1 MAPIHNEIA
10 IAVAADEGYAQHLA
24 AALVSAAVHLPPRS
38 RACFYIVDG
47 GLSKVSRELLEAT
60 VADRRVRIR
69 WIGMAP
75 GLLDGIRAGG
85 HLSSA
90 TYCKIL
96 VPELLR
102 RYPID
107 RVLYLDCDVIVL
119 GDLTPIWQE
128 DLRGYALAAV
138 EDIGGQ
144 CRKKELSIP
153 SSSPYFNA
161 GVLMFNLRRWREEQL
176 TDRVL
181 AYAAEHGERLLF
193 HDQDALNAVLHGEWL
208 ELPVEWNV
216 QSNMLAANP
225 RIVGPGGPIVV
236 HYTGASKPWH
246 YDNVHPYRSE
256 YYRYLNLTA
265 WSRYRPP
272 VTLSGMAKKAVK
284 RALPGAALDWVR
296 REKARWAQGIK

>member
-1 MAPIHNEIA
+1 MAASLNEIA
-10 IAVAADEGYAQHLA
+10 IAAAADEGYAQHLA
-24 AALVSAAVHLPPRS
+24 AALVSAAVHLPPPA

-47 GLSKVSRELLEAT
+47 GLSAVSRELLEAT
-60 VADRRVRIR
+60 VSDRRVRIR
-69 WIGMAP
+69 WIRMTP
-75 GLLDGIRAGG
+75 GRLDGIRVGG
-85 HLSSA
+85 HLSPA

-102 RYPID
+102 RYSID
-107 RVLYLDCDVIVL
+107 KVLYLDCDVIVL

-128 DLRGYALAAV
+128 DLRGYALAAI

-144 CRKKELSIP
+144 CRKKALAIP

-161 GVLMFNLRRWREEQL
+161 GVLLFNLRRWREEHL

-208 ELPVEWNV
+208 ELPPEWNL
-216 QSNMLAANP
+216 QSNMLTANA
-225 RIVGPGGPIVV
+225 RKAGSEEPIVV
-236 HYTGASKPWH
+236 HYTGVSKPWH

-256 YYRYLNLTA
+256 YYHYLNLTA
-265 WSRYRPP
+265 WRRYRPP
-272 VTLSGMAKKAVK
+272 VTLGGLAKKAVK

-296 REKARWAQGIK
+296 REKDRWAQGMK